1 MMGKRAEFF
10 QSRRSIEVNIAESAE
25 ILTGELMPELIACP
39 RQPGKLRISRNA
51 CGRRH
56 LLASSK
62 ECKKPYSD
70 FVVAFRWNLELC
82 RNCPVGR
89 MNAGVVSRKL
99 SRHGN

>member
-1 MMGKRAEFF
+1 MMEKRDEFS
-10 QSRRSIEVNIAESAE
+10 SRRRTIEVNIAESAE
-25 ILTGELMPELIACP
+25 ILAGELMLELIACP

-62 ECKKPYSD
+62 ECRKPYSELAI
-70 FVVAFRWNLELC
+70 AFRWNLELC

-99 SRHGN
+99 SRRSN